1 VQEMG
6 AARSKTDLD
15 RSEWAATNAAP
26 SIPSVEELVAFER
39 MLADLSARMANVLSD
54 RIEPEIQ
61 LAQVVLRQFLGFDRS
76 TFAEFQDDSSLVV
89 VSSTAVEGVDPT
101 PLGPLPPQLDW
112 FIAKLRA
119 GETLVIQN
127 PADDLPPEAVGEA
140 EYVQRTGLRSHLSIP
155 LRIGG
160 RVVGAIAF
168 SAFRETRNW
177 PDDLIARVM
186 LVGEVFAHAIA
197 RKRENEKLLA
207 AVAEIRLLKD
217 RLERENSYLKQAS
230 QVRPLQRLSSRSPR
244 FLSVVE
250 EIKQVALTSSTV
262 LLQGETGS
270 GKEVLAQAIH
280 DSSAQKDRAMIK
292 VNCAALP
299 ASLIESELFGRE
311 KGAFTGALARQPGRF
326 EIADGSTIFLDEV
339 GELPLE
345 LQPKLLRV
353 LQEGEFE
360 RLGGSKTIKVEA
372 RVIAATNRPLEQA
385 VREGRFRQDL
395 FYRLDVFPIEVPP
408 LRERRED
415 IPLLS
420 WTFVKEFGNSMGK
433 RIEEI
438 AEDSMSALQDY
449 HWPGNIRELRNVIER
464 AMILSQGPKLYI
476 KLGRTALRP
485 VTINAMAGSL
495 DEAEVTIIRQAV
507 EQCNWRIRGTNGAA
521 ALLNMKPTTL
531 ESRIKKLGLE
541 PKH

>member
-1 VQEMG
+1 
-6 AARSKTDLD
+6 
-15 RSEWAATNAAP
+15 
-26 SIPSVEELVAFER
+26 
-39 MLADLSARMANVLSD
+39 
-54 RIEPEIQ
+54 
-61 LAQVVLRQFLGFDRS
+61 
-76 TFAEFQDDSSLVV
+76 
-89 VSSTAVEGVDPT
+89 
-101 PLGPLPPQLDW
+101 
-112 FIAKLRA
+112 
-119 GETLVIQN
+119 
-127 PADDLPPEAVGEA
+127 
-140 EYVQRTGLRSHLSIP
+140 
-155 LRIGG
+155 
-160 RVVGAIAF
+160 
-168 SAFRETRNW
+168 
-177 PDDLIARVM
+177 
-186 LVGEVFAHAIA
+186 VFAHAIA
-197 RKRENEKLLA
+197 RKREREKLLA
-207 AVAEIRLLKD
+207 AMAEIRLLKD

-250 EIKQVALTSSTV
+250 EVKQVALTSSTV
-262 LLQGETGS
+262 LLLGETGS

-360 RLGGSKTIKVEA
+360 RLGGSKTIKVDA

-433 RIEEI
+433 PIEEI
-438 AEDSMSALQDY
+438 AEDSMSALQEY

-485 VTINAMAGSL
+485 VAVNAMAGSL

-507 EQCNWRIRGTNGAA
+507 ERCNWRIRGANGAA

>member
-1 VQEMG
+1 MRPVE
-6 AARSKTDLD
+6 
-15 RSEWAATNAAP
+15 NADSSRFRLAP
-26 SIPSVEELVAFER
+26 IADAGPLSPSVEELVAFER
-39 MLADLSARMANVLSD
+39 MLADLSARLANVPAQ
-54 RIEPEIQ
+54 RVEAEIQ
-61 LAQVVLRQFLGFDRS
+61 IAQVTLRQFLGFDRS
-76 TFAEFQDDSSLVV
+76 TFAEFQDDGSLVV
-89 VSSTAVEGVDPT
+89 VSSTAVEGVEST
-101 PLGPLPPQLDW
+101 PLGPLPTRLAW
-112 FIAKLRA
+112 FIDKLRA
-119 GETLVIQN
+119 GEALVVQD
-127 PADDLPPEAVGEA
+127 PVEDLPPEAVGEA
-140 EYVQRTGLRSHLSIP
+140 EYFQRTGLRSHLSIP
-155 LRIGG
+155 LRVGG
-160 RVVGAIAF
+160 RVIGAIAF
-168 SAFRETRNW
+168 AAFRETRSW
-177 PDDLIARVM
+177 PDDLIARIR

-197 RKRENEKLLA
+197 RKREQEKLLA
-207 AVAEIRLLKD
+207 AMAEIRLLKD
-217 RLERENSYLKQAS
+217 RLERENSYLKQAV
-230 QVRPLQRLSSRSPR
+230 QVRPPQRLTSRSSR

-262 LLQGETGS
+262 LLLGETGS

-280 DSSAQKDRAMIK
+280 DASARRDRPMIK

-299 ASLIESELFGRE
+299 TSLIESELFGRE

-339 GELPLE
+339 GELPIE

-360 RLGGSKTIKVEA
+360 RLGSSKTIKVDA
-372 RVIAATNRPLEQA
+372 RVISATNRPLEQA

-408 LRERRED
+408 LRDRRED

-420 WTFVKEFGNSMGK
+420 WMFVKEFSNSMGK
-433 RIEEI
+433 PIEEI
-438 AEDSMSALQDY
+438 AEESMGALEAY

-476 KLGRTALRP
+476 KLSQAALKP
-485 VTINAMAGSL
+485 IAVKAMAGSL
-495 DEAEVTIIRQAV
+495 DEAELTIIRQAV
-507 EQCNWRIRGTNGAA
+507 EQCNWRIRGSNGAA

-531 ESRIKKLGLE
+531 ESRIKKLGLT

>member
-1 VQEMG
+1 MG
-6 AARSKTDLD
+6 AARSNTDLD
-15 RSEWAATNAAP
+15 RSGSGATNATFGG
-26 SIPSVEELVAFER
+26 PSVEELVAFER
-39 MLADLSARMANVLSD
+39 MLADLSARMANVTAD
-54 RIEPEIQ
+54 RVEPEIQ
-61 LAQVVLRQFLGFDRS
+61 LAQVILRQFLGFDRS

-89 VSSTAVEGVDPT
+89 VSSTAIEGVDPT

-119 GETLVIQN
+119 GETLVIQD

-140 EYVQRTGLRSHLSIP
+140 EYIQRTGLRSHLSIP

-197 RKRENEKLLA
+197 RKREHEKLMA
-207 AVAEIRLLKD
+207 AMAEIRLLKD
-217 RLERENSYLKQAS
+217 RLERENSYLKQAV
-230 QVRPLQRLSSRSPR
+230 QIRPLQRLTSRSPR
-244 FLSVVE
+244 FLSVME

-262 LLQGETGS
+262 LLLGETGS

-360 RLGGSKTIKVEA
+360 RLGGSKTIKVDA

-395 FYRLDVFPIEVPP
+395 FYRLDVFSDRGAPAARTAGRHSVAVVDV
-408 LRERRED
+408 REGVRQFDGQADRGD
-415 IPLLS
+415 RGR
-420 WTFVKEFGNSMGK
+420 V
-433 RIEEI
+433 
-438 AEDSMSALQDY
+438 D
-449 HWPGNIRELRNVIER
+449 ER
-464 AMILSQGPKLYI
+464 AQGLPLAGQYPRAPKRDRTRDDPFPGAEAVYQARSHRAEAGCR
-476 KLGRTALRP
+476 KCDGRLTR
-485 VTINAMAGSL
+485 
-495 DEAEVTIIRQAV
+495 
-507 EQCNWRIRGTNGAA
+507 RGRGYD
-521 ALLNMKPTTL
+521 
-531 ESRIKKLGLE
+531 
-541 PKH
+541 H

>member
-1 VQEMG
+1 MRTVQ
-6 AARSKTDLD
+6 SNTDLG
-15 RSEWAATNAAP
+15 RFGSAAIPNAA
-26 SIPSVEELVAFER
+26 SRSPSVEELVAFER
-39 MLADLSARMANVLSD
+39 MLADLSARMANVPAD
-54 RIEPEIQ
+54 RVEAEMQ
-61 LAQVVLRQFLGFDRS
+61 MAQAILRQFLGFDRS
-76 TFAEFQDDSSLVV
+76 TFAEFQDDGSLVV
-89 VSSTAVEGVDPT
+89 LSSTAVEGVEAT
-101 PLGPLPPQLDW
+101 PLGPLPTRLGW

-119 GETLVIQN
+119 GETLALQD
-127 PADDLPPEAVGEA
+127 PANDLPPEAVGEA
-140 EYVQRTGLRSHLSIP
+140 EYFQRTGLHSHLTIP
-155 LRIGG
+155 LRVGG
-160 RVVGAIAF
+160 RIIGAIAF
-168 SAFRETRNW
+168 AAFRETRTW
-177 PDDLIARVM
+177 PDDLIARIR

-197 RKRENEKLLA
+197 RKREQEKLLA
-207 AVAEIRLLKD
+207 AMAEIRLLKD
-217 RLERENSYLKQAS
+217 RLERENSYLKQAV
-230 QVRPLQRLSSRSPR
+230 QVRPPQGLTSRSSR

-250 EIKQVALTSSTV
+250 EIKHVALTSSTV
-262 LLQGETGS
+262 LLLGETGS

-280 DSSAQKDRAMIK
+280 DASTRKDRPMIK

-360 RLGGSKTIKVEA
+360 RLGGSKTIKVDA

-408 LRERRED
+408 LRDRRED

-420 WTFVKEFGNSMGK
+420 WTFVKEFSNSMGK
-433 RIEEI
+433 PVEEI
-438 AEDSMSALQDY
+438 AHESMSALQEY

-476 KLGRTALRP
+476 KLSHAALRP
-485 VTINAMAGSL
+485 VAVKAMAGSL
-495 DEAEVTIIRQAV
+495 DEAELTIIRQAV
-507 EQCNWRIRGTNGAA
+507 EQCNWRIRGSNGAA

-531 ESRIKKLGLE
+531 ESRIKRLGLT